1 MDLAR
6 LADMPFTYRDV
17 GATAGELPGGYHH
30 VNASARIGTGRERF
44 EAAAEKVMRWG
55 MLRGAGARVTPSTDV
70 AEVGSV
76 VVVRLGPVR
85 APCRV
90 VYVLDEENRRGF
102 AYGTLS
108 GHPERGEEL
117 FSVRYDPADDAVYAE
132 VIAFSQHG
140 TWWSKAA
147 GPATSWLQRIVTKRY
162 LAAV

>member
-1 MDLAR
+1 MDLPR
-6 LADMPFTYRDV
+6 LADAPFTYREV
-17 GATAGELPGGYHH
+17 GATRGELPGGYHH
-30 VNASARIGTGRERF
+30 VNASTRVGIGRDRF

-55 MLRGAGARVTPSTDV
+55 MLRGAGARVTPSTEV

-76 VVVRLGPVR
+76 VMVGLGPVR

-90 VYVLDEENRRGF
+90 VYIIDEQNRRGF

-132 VIAFSQHG
+132 VIAFSRHG

-147 GPATSWLQRIVTKRY
+147 GPLTSLIQRIMTRRY
-162 LAAV
+162 VAAV